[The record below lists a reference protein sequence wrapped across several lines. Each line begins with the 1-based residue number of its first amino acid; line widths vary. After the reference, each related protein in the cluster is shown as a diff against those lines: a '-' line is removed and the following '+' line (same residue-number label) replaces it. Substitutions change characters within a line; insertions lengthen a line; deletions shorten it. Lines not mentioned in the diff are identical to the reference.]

1 METDREAVSS
11 EHTASARQEP
21 SFHYQMVDMKAR
33 KIATIIKISRLPYI
47 LEEVT

>member
-1 METDREAVSS
+1 MEGEREAVSEERS
-11 EHTASARQEP
+11 ADARQEP

-47 LEEVT
+47 LE